1 MDSRYEGDTME
12 QIDRDAIQISI
23 AKSLVS
29 IAESLD
35 KLLQGQFR
43 LVIPNQQQSTTET
56 ERLLPKDQ
64 RTA

>member
-1 MDSRYEGDTME
+1 VDSRHEGDTME
-12 QIDRDAIQISI
+12 QIDRDAIQVSI
-23 AKSLVS
+23 ANSLVS

-43 LVIPNQQQSTTET
+43 LVIPNQQQPNTET

>member
-1 MDSRYEGDTME
+1 ME
-12 QIDRDAIQISI
+12 QIDRDALQTSI
-23 AKSLVS
+23 ANSLIS

-43 LVIPNQQQSTTET
+43 LVIPNQQQSTAET
-56 ERLLPKDQ
+56 DRLLPKDQ